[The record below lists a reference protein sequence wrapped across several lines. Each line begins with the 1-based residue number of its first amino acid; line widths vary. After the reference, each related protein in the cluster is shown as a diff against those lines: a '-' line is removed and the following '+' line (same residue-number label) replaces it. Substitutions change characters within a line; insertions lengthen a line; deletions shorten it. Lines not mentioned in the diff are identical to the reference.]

1 MMHLQDDVV
10 DTVHS
15 LQHQHQHQHS
25 DGRVH
30 GPQHVVLSL
39 VIAAGMQQQ
48 QMWASRGLMMHLQDH
63 SLQQQQQ
70 KHSEAVELSC
80 TG

>member
-15 LQHQHQHQHS
+15 LQHQQQHS
-25 DGRVH
+25 DGRVR

-39 VIAAGMQQQ
+39 VTAAGMQQQ